1 MSNLQFG
8 TLRYIHQHQ
17 VSIEDL
23 NGYNLS
29 TFGSLAK
36 RGWVTRKGHR
46 ILCTKKGEEAFQQYH
61 YASCNYRQHAGEI
74 SERVRLLLHIG
85 QLRSMKAPAPVI
97 SPWSKASAVQPVA
110 AAGTVRQYLAEGKTA

>member
-8 TLRYIHQHQ
+8 TLRYIRNHD

-23 NGYNLS
+23 NGYNLT

-46 ILCTKKGEEAFQQYH
+46 VFLTRQGEEAFDAYH
-61 YASCNYRQHAGEI
+61 FASCNYRQHAGEI
-74 SERVRLLLHIG
+74 SDRVRTLLHIG
-85 QLRSMKAPAPVI
+85 QLRMIRRPSLTAEPI
-97 SPWSKASAVQPVA
+97 SQV
-110 AAGTVRQYLAEGKTA
+110 G

>member
-8 TLRYIHQHQ
+8 TLRYIHNHD
-17 VSIEDL
+17 VSLEDL

-46 ILCTKKGEEAFQQYH
+46 IICTRKGEEAFAQYH
-61 YASCNYRQHAGEI
+61 HAECNYRQHAGEI
-74 SERVRLLLHIG
+74 SERVRLLLRIG
-85 QLRSMKAPAPVI
+85 QLRAMRMPTPVE
-97 SPWSKASAVQPVA
+97 PEAARTTERAAS
-110 AAGTVRQYLAEGKTA
+110 